1 MWAKLTKQGIFYK
14 HPTVPLE
21 IKKAVVN
28 KSCNPGP
35 GPGQKHR
42 ARNQ

>member
-1 MWAKLTKQGIFYK
+1 MAKLTKQGIFYK
-14 HPTVPLE
+14 HPSVPLE
-21 IKKAVVN
+21 IKMAVVN

-35 GPGQKHR
+35 GQKHR